1 MTSSGSKVH
10 NSVDSSMINR
20 VHFCLQLTRKV
31 TGQNSFL
38 LPASMDLYDVW
49 NHINVRTA
57 LLGFTLFTIL
67 FWVFRR
73 PRNLP
78 PGPRGWPL
86 LGYLPQLAMI
96 KGPIHEALGDLSHR
110 YGSLVSFSV
119 ANQLIVVLQDY
130 DVMKEAFAQ
139 HELSGRPRLEI
150 SQITLPGYG
159 VLSAS
164 GEPWVEL
171 RRFSVTTLRGLGVG
185 KSSFEEHITTET
197 KCLMEEIR
205 KTKGEILNPKHVV
218 ENAVSNVICS
228 VIFGRRFEYT
238 DTKFKRLLGVLSKMF
253 ELIGAGGVVQFVPI
267 FAKMQFLPIVKE
279 LIHTNISF
287 DEILYQLLYSR
298 NVDQGELDFNEDPRD
313 FAGAFMKEMDDKEK
327 QGVQTYLTPA
337 SMHYT
342 FGDLFGAGTETT
354 STTLR
359 WTLLFMVGYPE
370 IQTRVQKDIDR
381 VVGRNRLP
389 RLSDKPELPYVE
401 AVISEVQ
408 RLGNIAPLGV
418 PHKCTEDTTLR
429 GYHIPKGAL
438 IVANMWCVH
447 SDPSEWPNPSEFRP
461 ERFLDEDGKLVRR
474 EKLIPFG
481 IGRRVC
487 LGEQLAR
494 MELYII
500 FTCLMHQFTFRT
512 PEGAE
517 PVAFKA
523 CHGITHAPAP
533 FEICANPRDN

>member
-1 MTSSGSKVH
+1 M
-10 NSVDSSMINR
+10 
-20 VHFCLQLTRKV
+20 
-31 TGQNSFL
+31 
-38 LPASMDLYDVW
+38 PASMDLYDVW

-57 LLGFTLFTIL
+57 LLGVTLFMIL

-96 KGPIHEALGDLSHR
+96 KGPIHEALGELSQR

-119 ANQLIVVLQDY
+119 ANHLVVLLQDY

-139 HELSGRPRLEI
+139 HELSGRPTLEL
-150 SQITLPGYG
+150 SQLTLPGYG
-159 VLSAS
+159 VVTAC

-171 RRFSVTTLRGLGVG
+171 RRFSITTLRGLGVG

-205 KTKGEILNPKHVV
+205 KTKGEILNPRHFVQ
-218 ENAVSNVICS
+218 NAVSNVICS
-228 VIFGRRFEYT
+228 VVFGRRFEYT
-238 DTKFKRLLGVLSKMF
+238 DTQFKRLLEALNNIF
-253 ELIGAGGVVQFVPI
+253 ELIGAGGVIQFVPI
-267 FAKMQFLPIVKE
+267 FAKMQFLPFVKKI
-279 LIHTNISF
+279 IHTNLSF
-287 DEILYQLLYSR
+287 DEILYQLLFRR
-298 NVDQGELDFNEDPRD
+298 NVQQGEVEYNENPRD
-313 FAGAFMKEMDDKEK
+313 FAGAFMKAMDDKEE
-327 QGVQTYLTPA
+327 QGVHTYLTPA
-337 SMHYT
+337 SMQYT
-342 FGDLFGAGTETT
+342 LGDLFGAGTETT
-354 STTLR
+354 STTLL
-359 WTLLFMVGYPE
+359 WALHFMVGYPE

-408 RLGNIAPLGV
+408 RLGNTVPLGV
-418 PHKCTEDTTLR
+418 PHKCIEDTTLR
-429 GYHIPKGAL
+429 GYHIPKGAT
-438 IVANMWCVH
+438 IVANLWSVH

-461 ERFLDEDGKLVRR
+461 DRFLDEDGKFVRR

-494 MELYII
+494 MKLYII
-500 FTCLMHQFTFRT
+500 FSCLLHQFTFQT
-512 PEGAE
+512 PEGAA
-517 PVAFKA
+517 PLGFKA
-523 CHGITHAPAP
+523 CQGITLAPAP